1 MNSLTRL
8 GVGIALIG
16 GAANSIS
23 SVTISDP
30 TFFMNMVRVD
40 PTVDAQ
46 LISAATGGD
55 GNIRIHSQT
64 YNTFQYAMTPQQ
76 STWEQIIPIKVSSLK
91 AVFFTFAPTMNTGKE
106 NFDNT
111 DNTIA
116 LAGIQNPALARDN
129 VTSTANRTM
138 KTTWFWNNLNSYQF
152 FIDGK
157 PTPASPVYCRTGFT
171 ETICELQRAL
181 HFGHKSGDGMYLSLL
196 NDAGVGSY
204 QEQNFVCGQEFES
217 FSNKWPVIESGMN
230 TLNSLVTLRL
240 NFGNGGNWEACYL
253 KIFCLYDEF
262 LTINPSTGIMRT
274 EI

>member
-1 MNSLTRL
+1 MINGLSSD
-8 GVGIALIG
+8 G
-16 GAANSIS
+16 GTTANTIK

-91 AVFFTFAPTMNTGKE
+91 AIFFTFAPQTNLGNESFTAA
-106 NFDNT
+106 
-111 DNTIA
+111 DNTIC
-116 LAGIQNPALARDN
+116 LAGKQSYN
-129 VTSTANRTM
+129 STTADRVM
-138 KTTWFWNNLNSYQF
+138 KTSWFWNNLANYQF
-152 FIDGK
+152 FVDGK

-196 NDAGVGSY
+196 NDAGIGSY
-204 QEQNFVCGQEFES
+204 QEQNFILGQEFES
-217 FSNKWPVIESGMN
+217 FSNKGPVIESGMN
-230 TLNSLVTLRL
+230 TLNALLTLRL
-240 NFGNGGNWEACYL
+240 NFNSGNSWEPCYL